1 MGEIQ
6 FSRLKMELHLPIQKK
21 KKKMELHFFMDGLNE
36 IQAGE
41 MVEFSSSV
49 KGVVS
54 NLENENVAIIFVGG
68 DFFFFFDQ

>member
-1 MGEIQ
+1 
-6 FSRLKMELHLPIQKK
+6 
-21 KKKMELHFFMDGLNE
+21 MDGLKE

-54 NLENENVAIIFVGG
+54 NLENENVAIIVVGG